1 MLAFAGPDS
10 REQTTLRECQEHVA
24 RALELA
30 TQLMELARRSQD
42 SCQHDGCHLL
52 NGVVGDAG
60 MKIQSLAQWW
70 TRELA
75 ASQASLDE
83 QDPTA

>member
-10 REQTTLRECQEHVA
+10 REQTTLIECQEHVA

-30 TQLMELARRSQD
+30 TQLMELARRSHD
-42 SCQHDGCHLL
+42 GCQHDGCRLL

-60 MKIQSLAQWW
+60 MKIHGLAQWW
-70 TRELA
+70 ARELT
-75 ASQASLDE
+75 ASQASLH
-83 QDPTA
+83 QKDPGA